1 MIMKNKII
9 LAVIFM
15 VKTIIVFA
23 QKDSLNPW
31 KNTAYG
37 ELYYSFDF
45 AEPQNNEKP
54 NFIYNHKRHNEVN
67 LNLAFIKASYN
78 TSNIRVNAALMTGNY
93 AQYNLSSEPT
103 WAQFIYEANLGVK
116 LSKTKNIWF
125 DAGIMPSHIGFES
138 AISADCWTLTRSIL
152 AENSPYYETG
162 IKLNY
167 GSKNEKFNFNFLVLN
182 GWQKIQKP
190 IAIQKPSFGIQ
201 LNYKASEKL
210 FFNYSNFIGSDKPD
224 SLKSIRIFHNMY
236 LQYEPTQ
243 KFGVIAGF
251 DIGTE
256 KSTNTDLHSWYSPV
270 IILRY
275 AISDKMKIALRG
287 EYYND
292 KNQVIIITNTLNGFQ
307 VAGISSNIDYKINDK
322 VLLRI
327 EGKYYNSKDLIFEYS
342 KAENYSV
349 STSMSVK
356 F

>member
-1 MIMKNKII
+1 MDGKKFKNQ
-9 LAVIFM
+9 LQF
-15 VKTIIVFA
+15 
-23 QKDSLNPW
+23 
-31 KNTAYG
+31 
-37 ELYYSFDF
+37 
-45 AEPQNNEKP
+45 
-54 NFIYNHKRHNEVN
+54 RN
-67 LNLAFIKASYN
+67 LL
-78 TSNIRVNAALMTGNY
+78 
-93 AQYNLSSEPT
+93 
-103 WAQFIYEANLGVK
+103 
-116 LSKTKNIWF
+116 
-125 DAGIMPSHIGFES
+125 
-138 AISADCWTLTRSIL
+138 
-152 AENSPYYETG
+152 
-162 IKLNY
+162 
-167 GSKNEKFNFNFLVLN
+167 
-182 GWQKIQKP
+182 
-190 IAIQKPSFGIQ
+190 
-201 LNYKASEKL
+201 
-210 FFNYSNFIGSDKPD
+210 FNYSNFIGSDKPD

>member
-190 IAIQKPSFGIQ
+190 IAIQKPSF
-201 LNYKASEKL
+201 
-210 FFNYSNFIGSDKPD
+210 
-224 SLKSIRIFHNMY
+224 
-236 LQYEPTQ
+236 
-243 KFGVIAGF
+243 
-251 DIGTE
+251 
-256 KSTNTDLHSWYSPV
+256 
-270 IILRY
+270 
-275 AISDKMKIALRG
+275 
-287 EYYND
+287 
-292 KNQVIIITNTLNGFQ
+292 
-307 VAGISSNIDYKINDK
+307 
-322 VLLRI
+322 
-327 EGKYYNSKDLIFEYS
+327 
-342 KAENYSV
+342 
-349 STSMSVK
+349 
-356 F
+356 